1 MYITTTQ
8 PLKMIYNNIQNFH
21 VVLRY
26 IHQCTH
32 AHTRYEFQVI
42 AVKKDRVACAWLSV
56 KAVSGGREKK
66 TAKIKDSM
74 EK

>member
-42 AVKKDRVACAWLSV
+42 AVKKDRVACA
-56 KAVSGGREKK
+56 
-66 TAKIKDSM
+66 
-74 EK
+74 